1 MSMDFETTDSNQT
14 GLLGGL
20 RESILRL
27 LSQVELLG
35 SDHASVEGLEG
46 THGTSLS
53 EEVRRFEIKLITN
66 ALLQTQGH
74 QLRAARLLGVKLT
87 TLNSKIKRY
96 DLTRKLRDGLFDSTV
111 GAERN
116 QLREGRSDLEIS

>member
-35 SDHASVEGLEG
+35 SDHPSLEG
-46 THGTSLS
+46 TQGTSLS

-111 GAERN
+111 GTERN
-116 QLREGRSDLEIS
+116 QLGEGRSDLEIS